1 MAGTFE
7 RQKTRTKQTTQ
18 VRPLFGRDLKIVL
31 SPDKTI
37 SNIQLNIPL
46 IKILLMTLLVA
57 LYRRPNTCCF
67 LSKKPPTVLAFA

>member
-37 SNIQLNIPL
+37 SNIQLNIPADDAEDL
-46 IKILLMTLLVA
+46 GELKSILVMQS
-57 LYRRPNTCCF
+57 F
-67 LSKKPPTVLAFA
+67 FI

>member
-37 SNIQLNIPL
+37 SNIQLNIPADD
-46 IKILLMTLLVA
+46 VED
-57 LYRRPNTCCF
+57 
-67 LSKKPPTVLAFA
+67 

>member
-37 SNIQLNIPL
+37 SNIQLNIPENDL
-46 IKILLMTLLVA
+46 HMGPEDQSNQK
-57 LYRRPNTCCF
+57 NTHHF
-67 LSKKPPTVLAFA
+67 F